1 MNEKSAYLRQHAH
14 NPVNW
19 YIWGEEAFHKAL
31 QENKIIFLSIGYSAC
46 HWCHVMEAESFQ
58 NKEIADFLNKDF
70 VSIKV
75 DKEEMPD
82 IDHIYMTAV
91 QALTGSGGWPL
102 TVFLTPDLKPFY
114 GGTYFPP
121 YDKSNYPGFKTILGE
136 IAMLWKQRP
145 DKVYLLANELLN
157 ALKEENT
164 SEESGILNWYN
175 LLHDAFANLANQFDP
190 VNGGFGSAPK
200 FPMPMTLEFLLRY
213 HEFYKNKETIRMVQE
228 SCHKMASGGIYD
240 HIGGGFFRYSV
251 DDKWHIPHFEK
262 MLYVNAQLTSIY
274 LLAHTI
280 LHEDSL
286 KAIALETLRYMD
298 RELKSPEGPYYAS
311 QDADSEGDEGK
322 FYLWTYEEIHKV
334 LGKKNG
340 SHFSSLFNIEIHGN
354 LKDEFNIPYA
364 NKFIG
369 DMKTEEL
376 KKSSLR
382 QGQRES
388 NHLLIIKCCLIG
400 MPSHYQHLFLHTK
413 QLH

>member
-1 MNEKSAYLRQHAH
+1 
-14 NPVNW
+14 
-19 YIWGEEAFHKAL
+19 
-31 QENKIIFLSIGYSAC
+31 
-46 HWCHVMEAESFQ
+46 MEAESFQ

-240 HIGGGFFRYSV
+240 HIGEASS
-251 DDKWHIPHFEK
+251 DI
-262 MLYVNAQLTSIY
+262 QLMI
-274 LLAHTI
+274 
-280 LHEDSL
+280 
-286 KAIALETLRYMD
+286 
-298 RELKSPEGPYYAS
+298 
-311 QDADSEGDEGK
+311 
-322 FYLWTYEEIHKV
+322 
-334 LGKKNG
+334 NG
-340 SHFSSLFNIEIHGN
+340 IFLI
-354 LKDEFNIPYA
+354 
-364 NKFIG
+364 
-369 DMKTEEL
+369 L
-376 KKSSLR
+376 KK
-382 QGQRES
+382 
-388 NHLLIIKCCLIG
+388 CY
-400 MPSHYQHLFLHTK
+400 M
-413 QLH
+413 